1 MAGGLSEFD
10 NSILTYT
17 EISTSMDVRHLKTV
31 QSSNYSERPKS
42 VRSDFG
48 VFRFGSIVKQFQF
61 QTVSKIR
68 TKRFRFQTF
77 GLALI
82 LGPNGTNSLDFRHC
96 LKLEGFCTVWA
107 IRNF

>member
-10 NSILTYT
+10 NSIRTYT

-61 QTVSKIR
+61 QM
-68 TKRFRFQTF
+68 F

-82 LGPNGTNSLDFRHC
+82 LGPNGTNSSDFRHC
-96 LKLEGFCTVWA
+96 LKL
-107 IRNF
+107 